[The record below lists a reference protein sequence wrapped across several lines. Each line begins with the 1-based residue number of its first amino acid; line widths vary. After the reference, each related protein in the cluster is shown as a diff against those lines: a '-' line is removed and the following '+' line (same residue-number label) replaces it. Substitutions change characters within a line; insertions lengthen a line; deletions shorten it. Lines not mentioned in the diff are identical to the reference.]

1 MSSYTVAEVVARVRL
16 EIGDPLQTFN
26 TNALSDGQATWFDL
40 PKQQIDTYALSVV
53 NGAVYTQYTDFT
65 AAVAWSA
72 ATAYVTGGLTLQTNS
87 YGTNFF
93 IALQNSTN
101 QQPPANGSSN
111 AYWSSLTASSY
122 VINQELGQLQLTLP
136 APNNAMVIMN
146 GTCWSLFS
154 DTELSTYV
162 ADSVNEH
169 CFNRTIQERFY
180 DQFGRI
186 TYREA
191 PMNLSNL
198 PAIEFPLVATLS
210 IINTYWA
217 LANDTASDFNV
228 QTAEGTNI
236 DRTSQYNQI
245 TNQIALL
252 TARYQDYCGQI
263 NVGMYRNETFELRRT
278 SYTTGR
284 LVPIFKPQEYDD
296 HRWAERVLPE
306 RRRMHQDNSGIPSPL
321 WNGVGGGGP

>member
-1 MSSYTVAEVVARVRL
+1 MSSYTVAEVIARVRT

-26 TNALSDGQATWFDL
+26 TNALSDGVATWYDL
-40 PKQQIDTYALSVV
+40 PKQQIDSYSLATV
-53 NGAVYTQYTDFT
+53 NGAVYTPYTDCT
-65 AAVAWSA
+65 NALPWSA
-72 ATAYVTGGLTLQTNS
+72 ATAYVTGGLTSLTNVNGLN
-87 YGTNFF
+87 YFV
-93 IALQNSTN
+93 AAQNSTN
-101 QQPPANGSSN
+101 QSPPVNGTSN
-111 AYWSSLTASSY
+111 AYWTVITSSSF
-122 VINQELGQLQLTLP
+122 VINAELGQLQLTLP
-136 APNNAMVIMN
+136 AANNVMVIMN

-154 DTELSTYV
+154 DTELQTYCQD
-162 ADSVNEH
+162 AVNQH

-180 DQFGRI
+180 DEFGRI
-186 TYREA
+186 TYRDT

-217 LANDTASDFNV
+217 LANDTATDFNV

-236 DRTSQYNQI
+236 DRTTQYNQI

-252 TARYQDYCGQI
+252 TQKYQDYCGQI

-284 LVPIFKPQEYDD
+284 LVPLFKPQEYDD
-296 HRWAERVLPE
+296 HRWPTRVLPE
-306 RRRMHQDNSGIPSPL
+306 RRRMHEDNSGIPAPI
-321 WNGVGGGGP
+321 WNGNWGGS